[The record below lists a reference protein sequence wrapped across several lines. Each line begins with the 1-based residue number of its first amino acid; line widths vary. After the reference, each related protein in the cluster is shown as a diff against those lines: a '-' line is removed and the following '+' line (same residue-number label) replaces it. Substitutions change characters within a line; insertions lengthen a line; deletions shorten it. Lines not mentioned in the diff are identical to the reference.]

1 MMGLKINTIITLE
14 NKEKYV
20 VLNETTYENNK
31 YFMVMGIDEQKQIIA
46 SKVAIFKEV
55 VENNNTYIVK
65 VKDNDL
71 ISKLTKI
78 LKEQI

>member
-1 MMGLKINTIITLE
+1 MGLKINTIITLE

-65 VKDNDL
+65 VKDNGL

>member
-1 MMGLKINTIITLE
+1 MGLKINTIITLE